1 MRSSILALAVVA
13 SCLSPLAHASAD
25 YSARFEL
32 TEQRLPTLLTGTG
45 MDGPDSI
52 AGQWT
57 SPNRTDAVVETRATA
72 GGPLNHSDNMH
83 AAGGPPLQMGETR
96 AQVYG
101 AVSPATGTA
110 AVHYTNLGANLQMP
124 TSDATGF
131 ARATWTRD
139 FSLDAHSSF
148 TFSGL
153 ASIGISGDAS
163 PLDASTVFN
172 IDTVQSFAS
181 LTLADAADRV
191 RTSIS
196 ATISSLFT
204 GSLSDIFAYSIG
216 PNGLLSLTISNHS
229 DSALTGT
236 LGAGSYVNVAATTV
250 AAPVP
255 EPAAMLSMLV
265 GVGFVGAAAR
275 KRLRAKAKALAA

>member
-1 MRSSILALAVVA
+1 
-13 SCLSPLAHASAD
+13 
-25 YSARFEL
+25 
-32 TEQRLPTLLTGTG
+32 
-45 MDGPDSI
+45 
-52 AGQWT
+52 
-57 SPNRTDAVVETRATA
+57 
-72 GGPLNHSDNMH
+72 
-83 AAGGPPLQMGETR
+83 
-96 AQVYG
+96 
-101 AVSPATGTA
+101 
-110 AVHYTNLGANLQMP
+110 MP

-153 ASIGISGDAS
+153 ATIGISGDAS
-163 PLDASTVFN
+163 PLDASTFFN
-172 IDTVQSFAS
+172 LDAAQSFAS
-181 LTLADAADRV
+181 LTLADAAERV

-204 GSLSDIFAYSIG
+204 GSLSDIFAYNIG
-216 PNGLLSLTISNHS
+216 PNGLLSLTISNHG
-229 DSALTGT
+229 DTALTGT
-236 LGAGSYVNVAATTV
+236 LGAGSYVNVATAV

-255 EPAAMLSMLV
+255 EPAAILSMLV